1 MSVVTGLMVYVV
13 IWWVVFFMTLPV
25 GVRTADE
32 AGEAKTPGT
41 ADSAPVRPRLWLK
54 AGATTVLAGLAWG
67 LFYLALQQGFFGLGD
82 YVRR

>member
-1 MSVVTGLMVYVV
+1 MSVPTGLMIYVV
-13 IWWVVFFMTLPV
+13 IWWVVFFMALPV
-25 GVRTADE
+25 GVRTAEE
-32 AGEAKTPGT
+32 AGESAAPGS

-54 AGATTVLAGLAWG
+54 ATATSVIAGVVWA